1 MINNGFPADREEKR
15 AMLLRAVN
23 DVAETIRADADESE
37 RMRTLAPSTLAA
49 LRDSGLMRLKL
60 PAVLGGAEADPAL
73 QLEIIEAVSYHD
85 SAAGWC
91 LFIGATTCAIPGAF
105 LPDSAIARMFPDGRI
120 PTCAGGGGFKPMN
133 AIAVPGG
140 YRLTGRWSWGSGIR
154 HAQWILVP
162 TLIAAESGGEMEPR
176 MMVFPAADA
185 TIHDNWHVMGLS
197 GTGSCDYSV
206 ENLFVPAEFTYNRD
220 SPPKRGGVLYNYGL
234 PGFIAVENAGFS
246 LGVARRAL
254 DELVTIAQTK
264 GRGAGVRSPLMA
276 RGVFQKALGQADLN
290 LRATRALQMS
300 LLEKTWQYLNDRRK
314 ITPAFHAEL
323 RAAGAHTSEIAVA
336 VAAMAVRYAAGSAVY
351 SGNILQRCLRDLQM
365 ADTHFI
371 VSDTS
376 YESHGQFMLGM
387 PGANPFA

>member
-1 MINNGFPADREEKR
+1 VDDAAEI
-15 AMLLRAVN
+15 LRAG
-23 DVAETIRADADESE
+23 ADESE
-37 RMRTLAPSTLAA
+37 RLRTLAPASVAA
-49 LRDSGLMRLKL
+49 LHDSGLIRLKL

-73 QLEIIEAVSYHD
+73 QLEIIEAVSYHY

-91 LFIGATTCAIPGAF
+91 LFIGATTAAIPGAF
-105 LPDSAIARMFPDGRI
+105 LPDTAIEKMFRDGRT
-120 PTCAGGGGFKPMN
+120 PACAGGGGFKPVVG
-133 AIAVPGG
+133 ITVPGG

-162 TLIAAESGGEMEPR
+162 TLVAADGGEMEAR

-185 TIHDNWHVMGLS
+185 TIHDNWHVMGLQ

-220 SPPKRGGVLYNYGL
+220 SPPKRGGVLYHYSL

-264 GRGAGVRSPLMA
+264 GRGVGVKSPLMA
-276 RGVFQKALGQADLN
+276 RGVFQKAVAQADLN
-290 LRATRALQMS
+290 LKATRALQMS
-300 LLEKTWQYLNDRRK
+300 LLEKTWRYLNEGRE

-323 RAAGAHTSEIAVA
+323 RAAGAHTSEVAVE

-365 ADTHFI
+365 ADTHFL

-376 YESHGQFMLGM
+376 YESHGQFMLGIRD
-387 PGANPFA
+387 ANPFA